1 MFRTS
6 WFQSLR
12 RRNGRPRQLSSSRA
26 GRRRSPLILERL
38 EDRTALSNF
47 NAATVADLIAEIN
60 AANAGGG
67 TNTITLTAPTT
78 SPYVLTGVDN
88 STNGATGLP
97 VISGGGKKVA
107 VDDLT
112 IVGNGDTIER
122 STASGTPAFRLFDVA
137 SGASLTTENLT
148 LQNGLSPGTTP
159 ASGDGAGGAF
169 LNLGTLTVNGCTM
182 SNNSAGGPNS
192 TSPYGGGIGN
202 FGDKLTVTGCT
213 LSGNF
218 AGLDGGGIFNAGGTT
233 ATVQSTTLSGN
244 SAYDGGGIN
253 NQGTMTVSG
262 CTLTGN
268 SASFGGGIANEDG
281 VLTVSG
287 CTLSNNS
294 AAYDGG
300 GIYNFDGASGGNV
313 GSVTVQ
319 SSTLSGN
326 VASSEG
332 GGIYNGAN
340 ATLKVQGSK
349 VCGNTAPLGADLY
362 NLGKLDVQKSD
373 ICVIAP

>member
-1 MFRTS
+1 MERFIMFRTS

-12 RRNGRPRQLSSSRA
+12 RRNRRPQHLSSSRA
-26 GRRRSPLILERL
+26 GRRRSLLILERL

-78 SPYVLTGVDN
+78 SPYVLSAVDN

-107 VDDLT
+107 DNLT
-112 IVGNGDTIER
+112 IIGNGDTIER
-122 STASGTPAFRLFDVA
+122 STASGTPAFRLFEVA
-137 SGASLTTENLT
+137 NGASLTTENLT

-159 ASGDGAGGAF
+159 ASADGAGGAF

-182 SNNSAGGPNS
+182 SNNSAAGVNG

-202 FGDKLTVTGCT
+202 FGTLTVTGCT

-218 AGLDGGGIFNAGGTT
+218 AGDGGGGIFIVPGST

-244 SAYDGGGIN
+244 SASEGGGID

-268 SASFGGGIANEDG
+268 SASDGGGIANSG

-287 CTLSNNS
+287 CTLSSNS
-294 AAYDGG
+294 AVDGG
-300 GIYNFDGASGGNV
+300 GIGNFAVGNFC
-313 GSVTVQ
+313 TLTIQ

-332 GGIYNGAN
+332 GGIYNGADN
-340 ATLKVQGSK
+340 TLKVQGSK